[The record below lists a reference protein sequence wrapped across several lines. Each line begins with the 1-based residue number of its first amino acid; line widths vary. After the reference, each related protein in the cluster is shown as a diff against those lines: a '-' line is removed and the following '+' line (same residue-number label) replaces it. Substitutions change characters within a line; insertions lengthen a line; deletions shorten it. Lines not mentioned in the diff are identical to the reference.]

1 MLNRAAQDLWRVQ
14 QEIASSAR
22 KAGKVA
28 MSPVS
33 TVRPLKVPDRHVAA
47 FKTLLGAQEDDF
59 TRLMSVLDAAEPANT
74 PNELA
79 ETIQRGTDLSV
90 SDARGLLDAVME
102 LAALKQRSL
111 SSSDHMAARVAAS
124 SQFAVDGA
132 KGEEFMERT
141 KLLLNS
147 DLIRLHGKVSS
158 IGSEYERVFINSQIL
173 TDLRPVF
180 NDKIAEDPEPEAA
193 LLSHTLS
200 LHYVGSDGK
209 HDNFYVV
216 LDDDDLRALNQV
228 TDRALRKSVSLRK
241 KLGETGL
248 IYIRTEE

>member
-1 MLNRAAQDLWRVQ
+1 MLGRQGA
-14 QEIASSAR
+14 
-22 KAGKVA
+22 VA
-28 MSPVS
+28 MPPVP
-33 TVRPLKVPDRHVAA
+33 TVKPLKVPDRHVGA
-47 FKTLLGAQEDDF
+47 FQTLLGLAEDDF
-59 TRLMSVLDAAEPANT
+59 ARLVSVLDTVELADT

-79 ETIQRGTDLSV
+79 KLIHRGTALSV
-90 SDARGLLDAVME
+90 SDAHGLLDAVME

-132 KGEEFMERT
+132 KHERLVKRT
-141 KLLLNS
+141 KQLLDS
-147 DLIRLHGKVSS
+147 EPIRLHGKVSS

-173 TDLRPVF
+173 TDLRPIF
-180 NDKIAEDPEPEAA
+180 NDTIAANPEPEAA

-200 LHYVGSDGK
+200 LHFVGSNGK

-216 LDDDDLRALNQV
+216 LDDDDLRALSQV
-228 TDRALRKSVSLRK
+228 TDRALRKSESLRQ